1 MIFSQIFI
9 ILGLSRW
16 DEDVV
21 PMFGHMAVGKLGIV
35 CVVSVVVCFFFN
47 SEQGKQ
53 MTWGGNWQSPCFLS
67 QVSPKDN
74 KDLVATSGME
84 QTNVAFGGNKQ
95 AANTK
100 LR

>member
-21 PMFGHMAVGKLGIV
+21 PMFGHMAAGKLGIV
-35 CVVSVVVCFFFN
+35 CVVVCFFFN

-53 MTWGGNWQSPCFLS
+53 MTLGGNWQSPCFLS

-100 LR
+100 MR